1 MWLLLLPMIHC
12 SMGKVSGPRAWHSA
26 RISSLLCSPASS
38 LIEGKFSSSLYTHTA
53 KKGLKMKNKEVQ
65 CEYPMVSVSI
75 LKAPGN
81 SVNMFICQRTYIFY
95 YYEFTTLNVHSI

>member
-53 KKGLKMKNKEVQ
+53 KKVEERLKNKEVQ

-75 LKAPGN
+75 LQATTGTGD
-81 SVNMFICQRTYIFY
+81 SVNICICLRTYII
-95 YYEFTTLNVHSI
+95 LL